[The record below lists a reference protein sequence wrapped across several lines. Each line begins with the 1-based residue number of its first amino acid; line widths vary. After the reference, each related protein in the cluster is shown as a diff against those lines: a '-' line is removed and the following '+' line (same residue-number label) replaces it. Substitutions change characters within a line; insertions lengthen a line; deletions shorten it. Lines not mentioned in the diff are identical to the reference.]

1 MPWTAT
7 GDSSVTVTF
16 RVPLVIPM
24 KASRIDKLMFE
35 LHQKKNLPEK
45 KANRINKLMYG
56 LHKRKDPKKTNSVQA
71 SKKPLI
77 ICISINK
84 YRVHTSSY
92 DMVSH
97 ARNIP

>member
-56 LHKRKDPKKTNSVQA
+56 LHQRKDPKKQTA
-71 SKKPLI
+71 
-77 ICISINK
+77 
-84 YRVHTSSY
+84 YRPQKTTYYLHF
-92 DMVSH
+92 D
-97 ARNIP
+97 